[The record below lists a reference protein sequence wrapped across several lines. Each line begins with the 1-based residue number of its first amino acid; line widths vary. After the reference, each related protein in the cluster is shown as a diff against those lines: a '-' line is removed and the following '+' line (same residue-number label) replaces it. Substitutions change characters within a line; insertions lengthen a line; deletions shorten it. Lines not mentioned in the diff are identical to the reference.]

1 MRFTDI
7 NKIIKI
13 EVSRMKTMLEHLSQ
27 YAFYHQDRRNVATHF
42 VGIPMIVVGIAVL
55 LSRPNFTLLDI
66 EFTPAL
72 IIALASSV
80 FYIRLDKMVGVV
92 MTILLALTI
101 WIAEFFA
108 LQSTFVWLITG
119 IGLFIVGWIF
129 QFVGHYFEGKK
140 PAFLDD
146 VTGLIIGP
154 LFVFVELLFLL
165 GLKQDWQKTIERSCE
180 KQNKAV
186 NKK

>member
-1 MRFTDI
+1 
-7 NKIIKI
+7 
-13 EVSRMKTMLEHLSQ
+13 MKTMLEHLSQ

-55 LSRPNFTLLDI
+55 LSRPHFTLLDI
-66 EFTPAL
+66 VFTPAL

-80 FYIRLDKMVGVV
+80 FYVRLNKMIGIV
-92 MTILLALTI
+92 MTILLALI
-101 WIAEFFA
+101 IGFAEFVA
-108 LQSTFVWLITG
+108 VQSTFVWLITG
-119 IGLFIVGWIF
+119 ISLFVVGWIF

-146 VTGLIIGP
+146 ITGLIIGP

-165 GLKQDWQKTIERSCE
+165 GLKRDWQQTIERSCE

>member
-1 MRFTDI
+1 
-7 NKIIKI
+7 
-13 EVSRMKTMLEHLSQ
+13 MKTIVEHLSQ

-42 VGIPMIVVGIAVL
+42 VGIPLIVVGIAIL
-55 LSRPNFTLLDI
+55 LSRPHFTLLEI
-66 EFTPAL
+66 VFTPAL

-80 FYIRLDKMVGVV
+80 FYIRLDKLIGVV
-92 MTILLALTI
+92 MTMLLALAI
-101 WIAEFFA
+101 WFAELVA
-108 LQSTFVWLITG
+108 AQSTFVWLITG
-119 IGLFIVGWIF
+119 AGLFVVGWVF

-165 GLKQDWQKTIERSCE
+165 GLKPGWKKTIEEYCLGKNS
-180 KQNKAV
+180 AMS
-186 NKK
+186 KK

>member
-1 MRFTDI
+1 
-7 NKIIKI
+7 
-13 EVSRMKTMLEHLSQ
+13 MKAIVEHLSQ

-55 LSRPNFTLLDI
+55 LSRPHFSLLEI
-66 EFTPAL
+66 VLTPAL
-72 IIALASSV
+72 IMALASSV
-80 FYIRLDKMVGVV
+80 FYIRLDKLIGVM
-92 MTILLALTI
+92 MTILLALVI
-101 WIAEFFA
+101 WFAELVA
-108 LQSTFVWLITG
+108 AQSTFVWLITG
-119 IGLFIVGWIF
+119 TGLFVVGWVF

-154 LFVFVELLFLL
+154 LFVFVELMFLL
-165 GLKQDWQKTIERSCE
+165 GLKQDWKKTIEENCLGKNS
-180 KQNKAV
+180 AM